1 MHSLKN
7 IDAIVGTLLTAGLP
21 RPSPSNVDLSAEARI
36 LLIRPGGIGD
46 AALLVP
52 AVLALKKQFPSCRI
66 DVLAERRNARV
77 FDLCPAVGRVD
88 CYDRG
93 TTLLQVLRRR
103 YDVIIDTEQ
112 WHRLSAVVARLI
124 RSEMK
129 IGFGTNERRRM
140 FSHAVDYRHDRY
152 EMDSFLDL
160 LAPLGVAP
168 TPPEEPFLT
177 VPEEAGDE
185 AVRLLHRLEDRP
197 FVALFPGASIA
208 ERRWGGERFRELA
221 AALAQQGRAVVVVGG
236 PEDREVGDFIVEG
249 LAEGLNL
256 AGRTSLAGSAA
267 ILQQAQLLVAGD
279 SGVLHIAVG
288 LGVPTVSLFGPG
300 IAAKWAPRGA
310 RHRVI
315 NKQFDCSPCTRFGT
329 TPPCPINGRC
339 IADISVAEV
348 LLAVQDLR
356 AEDDRKE

>member
-1 MHSLKN
+1 M
-7 IDAIVGTLLTAGLP
+7 LLSPRLP
-21 RPSPSNVDLSAEARI
+21 CPPLSNADLSAEARI

-46 AALLVP
+46 AALLIP
-52 AVLALKKQFPSCRI
+52 AVLALKKQFSSCRI

-77 FDLCPAVGRVD
+77 FDLCPAVERVD

-103 YDVIIDTEQ
+103 YDVVIDTEQ

-152 EMDSFLDL
+152 EIDSFLDL

-185 AVRLLHRLEDRP
+185 AVRLLQRLEDRP

-208 ERRWGGERFRELA
+208 ERRWGREKFRELA
-221 AALAQQGRAVVVVGG
+221 AALARQGRAVVVVGG
-236 PEDREVGDFIVEG
+236 PEDREAGDFIVEG

-267 ILQQAQLLVAGD
+267 ILQRAQLLVAGD

-300 IAAKWAPRGA
+300 IAEKWAPWGP

-329 TPPCPINGRC
+329 TPPCPIDGCC

-348 LLAVQDLR
+348 LLAMQALR